1 MKSKINYS
9 SPEYQLEKLKNNH
22 LIIEDETG
30 AIIAL
35 KLYGYSNLIKSYRDP
50 YVVQKGDHKEYV
62 SSVSFGQILSLF
74 YLDKSLRNNV
84 MAAMQDL
91 EEFIKEII
99 ADVLAKSF
107 GTDPENYLKFSN
119 FRDRKTSNTR
129 FSLKSV
135 LRKAKKGLSSDK
147 EPIKH
152 YREKYGCIP
161 PWILF
166 KSVYFSTAV
175 NIVKFMKPAQ
185 QSEIAERIYPNLPIT
200 TNQKR
205 KLLNDTLA
213 ICLEYRNLCAHGGR
227 VYNYQPQT
235 KLRGAEI
242 FGENYHEMTGFSQ
255 LLDVLNLMI
264 YPEPFQRLKD
274 TLNNELNRHCQR
286 YPMDVTYL
294 SHILNVN
301 IEIKNVV
308 YITENS
314 EKYHVNPHCS
324 GIKNAI
330 PIELEDAVKNN
341 YIPCKKCSGYKENT
355 SSL

>member
-35 KLYGYSNLIKSYRDP
+35 KFYGYSNLIKSYRDP

-161 PWILF
+161 PTFWGTF
-166 KSVYFSTAV
+166 DAH
-175 NIVKFMKPAQ
+175 MKRLKK
-185 QSEIAERIYPNLPIT
+185 EKNL
-200 TNQKR
+200 TN
-205 KLLNDTLA
+205 
-213 ICLEYRNLCAHGGR
+213 E
-227 VYNYQPQT
+227 
-235 KLRGAEI
+235 
-242 FGENYHEMTGFSQ
+242 EMHFRTGFSEKY
-255 LLDVLNLMI
+255 I
-264 YPEPFQRLKD
+264 R
-274 TLNNELNRHCQR
+274 ELRKGYKNVSPSTVYALCIGLHLH
-286 YPMDVTYL
+286 PYL
-294 SHILNVN
+294 SDDFIRKGRADFPLTKEGMYYRTL
-301 IEIKNVV
+301 IERHYMEPLS
-308 YITENS
+308 YIN
-314 EKYHVNPHCS
+314 EK
-324 GIKNAI
+324 
-330 PIELEDAVKNN
+330 LEAR
-341 YIPCKKCSGYKENT
+341 GYKPWGEVDKIMDIGVDA
-355 SSL
+355 L